1 MKFSYKR
8 YSEDIIRPVITIELA
23 HNGQSI
29 RYEALVDSGADICI
43 FPAELGEILELDISN
58 GEAHEVAGIT
68 GQKEYYYI
76 HPVTLIVGGHRFNIE
91 AGFMPN
97 FPRYGYGVVGQLGF
111 FEHFI
116 VRFDYAKQDL
126 ELKPRT

>member
-97 FPRYGYGVVGQLGF
+97 FPDRN
-111 FEHFI
+111 
-116 VRFDYAKQDL
+116 RTR
-126 ELKPRT
+126 LK